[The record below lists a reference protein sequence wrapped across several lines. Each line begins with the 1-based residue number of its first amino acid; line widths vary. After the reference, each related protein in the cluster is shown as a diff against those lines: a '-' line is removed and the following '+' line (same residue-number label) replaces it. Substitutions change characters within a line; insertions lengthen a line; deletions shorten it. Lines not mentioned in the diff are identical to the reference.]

1 MEELPVRRRF
11 LYFMECIHTD
21 LRRLAQQVTQMLAR
35 MISSLECGNVTVMR
49 WVLDQQPLVH
59 SRRRELEH
67 EVFKLLATQ
76 QPIVAFDLRYIL
88 AMMHL
93 ALELERTADAI
104 TLIMRHVTQLLA
116 EHASLPLPNGSDEL
130 FQIVQQM
137 LGTSL
142 QAFEDRNLETA
153 YSLATAMQW
162 VRACESRLQAA
173 LTVAMTMD
181 PQGAELHL
189 MLEQIILSLVAI
201 AHHATVISERVIYM
215 LTCTTVDLIHA
226 PPPQP

>member
-35 MISSLECGNVTVMR
+35 TISSLESHNVTVMR

-59 SRRRELEH
+59 NRRRELEH

-93 ALELERTADAI
+93 ALELERIADAI
-104 TLIMRHVTQLLA
+104 TLIMRHAMQLVA
-116 EHASLPLPNGSDEL
+116 EHASLPLPHGGDEL
-130 FQIVQQM
+130 FKVVQQM
-137 LGTSL
+137 LHTSL
-142 QAFEDRNLETA
+142 QAFEERDLETA
-153 YSLATAMQW
+153 HSLAAAMQW
-162 VRACESRLQAA
+162 VLVSEPHLHAGLATMMKTHPQA
-173 LTVAMTMD
+173 
-181 PQGAELHL
+181 AELHL
-189 MLEQIILSLVAI
+189 IIEEMLISWGAI
-201 AHHATVISERVIYM
+201 ARHATTISERVIYM

>member
-11 LYFMECIHTD
+11 LYFMEGIHTD
-21 LRRLAQQVTQMLAR
+21 LRRLTQQVTQMLAR
-35 MISSLECGNVTVMR
+35 TISSLEYPNVTVMR

-59 SRRRELEH
+59 NRRRELEH

-93 ALELERTADAI
+93 ALELERIADAI
-104 TLIMRHVTQLLA
+104 TLIMRHATQLVA
-116 EHASLPLPNGSDEL
+116 EHASLPLPHGSDEL
-130 FQIVQQM
+130 FKIVQQM
-137 LGTSL
+137 LLTSL
-142 QAFEDRNLETA
+142 QAFEERNLETA
-153 YSLATAMQW
+153 HSLAAAMQW
-162 VRACESRLQAA
+162 VLASESRLHAA
-173 LTVAMTMD
+173 LTVAMTTD

-201 AHHATVISERVIYM
+201 AHRATTISERVIYM
-215 LTCTTVDLIHA
+215 LTCTAVDLIHA
-226 PPPQP
+226 PPTQP

>member
-35 MISSLECGNVTVMR
+35 TIASLEYPSVTVMR

-88 AMMHL
+88 AIMHL
-93 ALELERTADAI
+93 ALELECIADAI
-104 TLIMRHVTQLLA
+104 TLIVRHVMQFA
-116 EHASLPLPNGSDEL
+116 KEHAWMTLLSESTML
-130 FQIVQQM
+130 FKVVEQM
-137 LGTSL
+137 LLTSI
-142 QAFEDRNLETA
+142 QAFEERNLETA
-153 YSLATAMQW
+153 YSLAGSMQW
-162 VRACESRLQAA
+162 VLVSESGLYAA
-173 LTVAMTMD
+173 LTAAMTTD

-189 MLEQIILSLVAI
+189 MLEQIILNLVAI
-201 AHHATVISERVIYM
+201 ARHATTISERVIYM
-215 LTCTTVDLIHA
+215 LTCTTEDLIHA
-226 PPPQP
+226 PPTQP